1 VPGLDRCS
9 RSERSLQP
17 EGALPPMPWSADRC
31 RIRGSSGYIVI
42 PIFIEFDSLMEGIA
56 SRLAL

>member
-1 VPGLDRCS
+1 MPGLDRCS

-31 RIRGSSGYIVI
+31 RIRGSSGYIVRCI
-42 PIFIEFDSLMEGIA
+42 DA
-56 SRLAL
+56 SGWSVLGKRL